1 MFFQPLIQGRKALQ
15 LMVGML
21 WLGLVVHPAAATLTV
36 EDLKPGLKGIG
47 KTVFQG
53 TTIDT
58 FDFEIIDVMY
68 VEGYLSDMILVKVS
82 GSKID
87 EIGGICAGMSGSPL
101 YIGDQII
108 GALAFTSP
116 MSDTRYGFATPLE
129 DMLKVLEMDQETGA
143 DSEKEPGGPEKK
155 EQVPELSQ
163 RPLHEWLPAQTPIMV
178 SGLRGRPFQAL
189 SHRLNRWNLRAV
201 ETGTPATS
209 AAAQE
214 PEWEPGAAVGLSLA
228 SGDVAIT
235 ALGTL
240 TYRDADK
247 ILAFGHPFLQ
257 RGKTSLFLSP
267 AYIYQVI
274 KSLDMPFKVG
284 APLGDPIGAITQDR
298 AAAVGGRL
306 KQTADHFKLQI
317 HVQDQD
323 LRRSRTMNVKVVRD
337 AELAPS
343 IVATAVLQ
351 ALDETLDRIGGGTAT
366 LRWMMTG
373 SGLDRPVEREEL
385 IFHANDVSGKV
396 ISGLLLATDRLLQN
410 EFQEVLLDT
419 IDVQVT
425 VESSRRTARI
435 QRLEVAPLTVRPGQM
450 VRLTVTLQPYRG
462 TAEQKTLSLKV
473 PEDLTEDT
481 VLIELHGQEVK
492 ANLKAE
498 GNLLVASELEPP
510 PAQTFAELIAD
521 LEEANKGNT
530 LVAEVVTDRRS
541 EGEVPRGGIVR
552 PDLKEIPG
560 TSEGPPSPFF
570 TFPKETVRQVRAKA
584 QVETPYV
591 IQGRAEK
598 RLKVGAKTA
607 AKEP

>member
-1 MFFQPLIQGRKALQ
+1 MLFQGLLGGRKVLTLA
-15 LMVGML
+15 VGMVL
-21 WLGLVVHPAAATLTV
+21 LGLAGEVWPAAATLTA
-36 EDLKPGLKGIG
+36 EDLKPGMKGIG

-53 TTIDT
+53 TTIET

-82 GSKID
+82 GPKID

-116 MSDTRYGFATPLE
+116 MSDTHYGFATPLE
-129 DMLKVLEMDQETGA
+129 DMLKVLDMDQDSGA
-143 DSEKEPGGPEKK
+143 EPGKEKPA
-155 EQVPELSQ
+155 PELSRQ
-163 RPLHEWLPAQTPIMV
+163 PLHEWLPAQTPIMV
-178 SGLRGRPFQAL
+178 SGLRGRPFQLL
-189 SHRLNRWNLRAV
+189 SRRLNRWNLRAV
-201 ETGTPATS
+201 ETGTPA
-209 AAAQE
+209 AAAAAEE
-214 PEWEPGAAVGLSLA
+214 PEWEPGSAVGLSLA

-240 TYRDADK
+240 TYRAADK
-247 ILAFGHPFLQ
+247 VLAFGHPFLQ

-267 AYIYQVI
+267 AYIYQII

-284 APLGDPIGAITQDR
+284 APLGEPIGAITQDR
-298 AAAVGGRL
+298 SAAVGGRL

-366 LRWMMTG
+366 LRWRMTG
-373 SGLDRPVEREEL
+373 SGLDRPVEREDL
-385 IFHANDVSGKV
+385 IFHADDVSGKA

-419 IDVQVT
+419 VEVQVT
-425 VESSRRTARI
+425 VESRRRTARI
-435 QRLEVAPLTVRPGQM
+435 QHLEVTPLTVRPGQT
-450 VRLTVTLQPYRG
+450 VHLKVTLQPYRG
-462 TAEQKTLSLKV
+462 TAEQKTLSLKI
-473 PEDLTEDT
+473 PEDLVEDT
-481 VLIELHGQEVK
+481 VLIELHGQEAQ

-498 GNLLVASELEPP
+498 GNLLVASELDPP
-510 PAQTFAELIAD
+510 PAQTFRELIAD
-521 LEEANKGNT
+521 LEEANKGNS
-530 LVAEVVTDRRS
+530 LVAEVVTGRRS
-541 EGEVPRGGIVR
+541 EAEAPRGSIVR
-552 PDLKEIPG
+552 PDLKEVPG
-560 TSEGPPSPFF
+560 TSEGPSSPFF
-570 TFPKETVRQVRAKA
+570 TFPKDTVRQVRAKA
-584 QVETPYV
+584 QLDTAYV

-598 RLKVGAKTA
+598 RLKVVAQTA